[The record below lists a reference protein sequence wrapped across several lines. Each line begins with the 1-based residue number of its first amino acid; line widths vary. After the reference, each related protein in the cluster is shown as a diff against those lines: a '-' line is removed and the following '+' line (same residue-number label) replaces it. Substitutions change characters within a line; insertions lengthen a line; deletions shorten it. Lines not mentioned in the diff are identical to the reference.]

1 MIQPEEIINEI
12 EKLKQKKTLI
22 IVEGV
27 RDKTALET
35 FGLSNI
41 MVLSGKPLYEAAE
54 SVKEKEVVLLTDLD
68 GEGKKLYAIL
78 KNIFTKTGINV
89 DDSFRKLLSKTELRQ
104 IEGLASYLGRKNE
117 TA

>member
-35 FGLSNI
+35 FGLSN
-41 MVLSGKPLYEAAE
+41 KRKAA
-54 SVKEKEVVLLTDLD
+54 L
-68 GEGKKLYAIL
+68 
-78 KNIFTKTGINV
+78 
-89 DDSFRKLLSKTELRQ
+89 
-104 IEGLASYLGRKNE
+104 
-117 TA
+117 